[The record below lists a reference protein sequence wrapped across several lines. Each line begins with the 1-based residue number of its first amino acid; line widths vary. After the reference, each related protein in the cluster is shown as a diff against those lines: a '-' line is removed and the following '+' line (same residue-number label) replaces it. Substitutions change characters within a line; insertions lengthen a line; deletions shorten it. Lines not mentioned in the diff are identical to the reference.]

1 MNLFNRIRNPGKIP
15 RNRINRGPSPVLA
28 IGLPWASIVLF
39 SLAPTWIFIVSTPI
53 VPPLGFLAFI
63 AWRQL
68 RPGLLPIWAGL
79 PLGIFDDLISG
90 QPFGSAVFLW
100 SVATIVLDAIEARL
114 PWRNFATE
122 WLVAAGLIT
131 AYIVLCLALANLAGA
146 STAIAVIMPQ
156 IVISILLYPLVG
168 RAAAM
173 FDRIRLTP
181 FMEID

>member
-1 MNLFNRIRNPGKIP
+1 MNLFSRLRNAGKLP
-15 RNRINRGPSPVLA
+15 RHRINRGPSPILA

-39 SLAPTWIFIVSTPI
+39 SLTPSWIFIASAPI

-100 SVATIVLDAIEARL
+100 SVATIVLDVIEARL

-122 WLVAAGLIT
+122 WLVAAGLIA

-146 STAIAVIMPQ
+146 STAIVVIMPQ

-168 RAAAM
+168 RAIAW
-173 FDRIRLTP
+173 FDRIRLTH
-181 FMEID
+181 FLEID